1 MTDFENKIAEIVAN
15 KLNMDIAEV
24 KEAHFFGCDTKDDK
38 VAVSASAYI
47 GSYSYTFTEDG
58 IMPYYSIAEDTIV
71 AMTNL
76 LDIAEKFE
84 LIKERQD
91 NEEMKQNTNFKK
103 IFDCLV
109 ESYRRQLDTII
120 KELAEDTAA
129 DIIEENYLLQTVDY
143 EEITYDPEIDADES
157 TELSET
163 EFEIGGKI
171 DLTALAKKIER
182 AKIKAQ
188 IEQLRKECMEEDI

>member
-1 MTDFENKIAEIVAN
+1 MTMEKKIAEIVAN

-58 IMPYYSIAEDTIV
+58 IMPYYSIAEDTTI

-76 LDIAEKFE
+76 LDIADKLE
-84 LIKERQD
+84 LLKERQD
-91 NEEMKQNTNFKK
+91 NEEMKKNTNFQK

-120 KELAEDTAA
+120 KELAEDKAA
-129 DIIEENYLLQTVDY
+129 EIIEENYLLQTVNY
-143 EEITYDPEIDADES
+143 SGITYDPEIDADES

-171 DLTALAKKIER
+171 DLTAVVKKIER

>member
-1 MTDFENKIAEIVAN
+1 MTMEKKIAEIVAN
-15 KLNMDIAEV
+15 KLNMDIADV

-58 IMPYYSIAEDTIV
+58 IMPYHSIAEDTTE
-71 AMTNL
+71 AMHKF
-76 LDIAEKFE
+76 LDIAEKLE

-103 IFDCLV
+103 IFGCLV

-120 KELAEDTAA
+120 KELAEDKAA
-129 DIIEENYLLQTVDY
+129 DIIEENYLLQTVNY
-143 EEITYDPEIDADES
+143 SGITYDPEIGTDES
-157 TELSET
+157 AELSET
-163 EFEIGGKI
+163 EFEVGGKI
-171 DLTALAKKIER
+171 DLEALAKKIES

-188 IEQLRKECMEEDI
+188 IEQLRAECMEEDI